1 MEILGSIIKRGLTL
15 RKSIG
20 KVRRKSSAVKKQRKA
35 LLKLI
40 TKARYTQFGEKYE
53 FDSILLATNPEKMFQ
68 KLVPIHDYDKMY
80 NEWWNKSVKNESDVC
95 WPGKIKYFALS
106 SGTSGAPSKQIPVTS
121 SMLRSMRKTSIR
133 QVLTLTSYGFS
144 EEFFQKGVLI
154 VGGSSDLQNMGNY
167 YQGDLSGI
175 NANKMPFWTSPFY
188 KPGKDIVKL
197 KDWNAK
203 IEEIVNHAPE
213 WDISMITGVP
223 AWNQIIVE
231 KIIERYKL
239 KNIHELW
246 PNLQVFIYGG
256 VAIGPYLKSFEKLFG
271 KKVHYL
277 ETYLASEGFLAY
289 QSRKDIKGMEL
300 VLDNGIFM
308 EFIPFNEANFNSDG
322 TLKENPQVLLLDEV
336 KEEVEYAIL
345 ISTNAGAWRYMIG
358 DTVKFT
364 SLPHHEIIITGRT
377 KHFLSLCGEH
387 LSVDNMT
394 QAIQNLSAEIN
405 TPIKEFT
412 VSGTVNGSNFGH
424 HWFLAID
431 TPTLSNAELASKLDG
446 YLKALNDDYAVERN
460 HALKFIQVEAIPTSV
475 FYSWMERKG
484 KLGSQNKFPRVINN
498 SHYAEWVDFVKS
510 LAN

>member
-1 MEILGSIIKRGLTL
+1 MEILGTLIKQTLTF
-15 RKSIG
+15 RKNIR
-20 KVRRKSSAVKKQRKA
+20 KVRRKTTAAQQQRKT
-35 LLKLI
+35 LLKLL
-40 TKARYTQFGEKYE
+40 TKARYTQFGEAFE

-68 KLVPIHDYDKMY
+68 KMVPIYDYDKIFKD
-80 NEWWNKSVKNESDVC
+80 WWHKTIQDENDVC

-133 QVLTLTSYGFS
+133 QVLSLTNYGLP
-144 EEFFQKGVLI
+144 EEFFQKGVMI
-154 VGGSSDLQNMGNY
+154 VGGSSDLQNMGHY

-175 NANKMPFWTSPFY
+175 NATKMPFWTSPFY

-197 KDWNAK
+197 RDWNAK

-223 AWNQIIVE
+223 AWNQIILEKIVE
-231 KIIERYKL
+231 KYKL
-239 KNIHELW
+239 KNIHDLW

-256 VAIGPYLKSFEKLFG
+256 VAIAPYLKSFEKLFG

-300 VLDNGIFM
+300 LLDSGIFM
-308 EFIPFNEANFNSDG
+308 EFIPFNEKNFSSDG
-322 TLKENPQVLLLDEV
+322 QLKENAEVKLIDEV
-336 KEEVEYAIL
+336 QEDTEYALL

-358 DTVKFT
+358 DTIKFT
-364 SLPHHEIIITGRT
+364 SLEHNEIVITGRT

-394 QAIQNLSAEIN
+394 EAIHQLSTDLNE
-405 TPIKEFT
+405 PIKEFA
-412 VSGTVNGSNFGH
+412 VAGTVNGSNFGH
-424 HWFLAID
+424 HWFLGMENNH
-431 TPTLSNAELASKLDG
+431 LNNVELANQLDEH
-446 YLKALNDDYAVERN
+446 LKNLNDDYAVERR
-460 HALKFIQVEAIPTSV
+460 HALQNIQLEVIPTAK
-475 FYSWMERKG
+475 FYEWMEKKG
-484 KLGSQNKFPRVINN
+484 KLGSQNKFPRVLQA
-498 SHYAEWVDFVKS
+498 SHYKEWLEFLKKD
-510 LAN
+510 

>member
-1 MEILGSIIKRGLTL
+1 MEILGTLIKQTLTF
-15 RKSIG
+15 RKNIR
-20 KVRRKSSAVKKQRKA
+20 KVRRKTSGAKRQRKT
-35 LLKLI
+35 LLKLL
-40 TKARYTQFGEKYE
+40 TKARYTQFGEAFE

-68 KLVPIHDYDKMY
+68 KMVPIYDYDKIY
-80 NEWWNKSVKNESDVC
+80 KDWWNKTTKDETDVC

-106 SGTSGAPSKQIPVTS
+106 SGTSGAPSKQIPVSS

-133 QVLTLTSYGFS
+133 QVLSLTNYGLP

-154 VGGSSDLQNMGNY
+154 VGGSSDLQNMGHY

-175 NANKMPFWTSPFY
+175 NATKMPFWTSPFY

-223 AWNQIIVE
+223 AWNQIIME
-231 KIIERYKL
+231 KIIEKYKL
-239 KNIHELW
+239 NNIHDMW

-256 VAIGPYLKSFEKLFG
+256 VAIAPYLKSLEKLFG

-300 VLDNGIFM
+300 LLDVGIFM
-308 EFIPFNEANFNSDG
+308 EFIPFNENNFNSDG
-322 TLKENPQVLLLDEV
+322 TLKENPEVKLIDEV
-336 KEEVEYAIL
+336 QEDTEYALL
-345 ISTNAGAWRYMIG
+345 ISTNSGAWRYMIG
-358 DTVKFT
+358 DTIKFT
-364 SLPHHEIIITGRT
+364 DLEHHEIIITGRT

-394 QAIQNLSAEIN
+394 EAIHKLSTELN
-405 TPIKEFT
+405 TPITEFT
-412 VSGTVNGSNFGH
+412 VSGTVKGSNFGH
-424 HWFLAID
+424 HWFLGMD
-431 TPTLSNAELASKLDG
+431 TPSQSEDELVKKLDS
-446 YLKALNDDYAVERN
+446 YLKDLNDDYAVERR
-460 HALKFIQVEAIPTSV
+460 HALQNIQLEVVPTSK
-475 FYSWMERKG
+475 FYAWMEKKG
-484 KLGSQNKFPRVINN
+484 KLGSQHKFPRVLQN
-498 SHYAEWVDFVKS
+498 SNYKEWMEF
-510 LAN
+510 LHP

>member
-1 MEILGSIIKRGLTL
+1 MEILGTLIKQTLTF
-15 RKSIG
+15 RKNIR
-20 KVRRKSSAVKKQRKA
+20 KVRRKSSGAKQQRKT
-35 LLKLI
+35 LLKLL
-40 TKARYTQFGEKYE
+40 TKARYTQFGEAFE

-68 KLVPIHDYDKMY
+68 KMVPIYDYDKIY
-80 NEWWNKSVKNESDVC
+80 ADWWHKTTEDETDVC

-106 SGTSGAPSKQIPVTS
+106 SGTSGAPSKQIPVSS

-133 QVLTLTSYGFS
+133 QVLSLTNYGLP
-144 EEFFQKGVLI
+144 EEFFQKGVMI
-154 VGGSSDLQNMGNY
+154 VGGSSDLQNMGHY

-175 NANKMPFWTSPFY
+175 NATKMPFWTSPFY

-223 AWNQIIVE
+223 AWNQIILE
-231 KIIERYKL
+231 KIVERYKL
-239 KNIHELW
+239 NNIHDMW

-256 VAIGPYLKSFEKLFG
+256 VAITPYLKSFEKLFG

-300 VLDNGIFM
+300 LLDSGIFM
-308 EFIPFNEANFNSDG
+308 EFIPFNESNFNSDG
-322 TLKENPQVLLLDEV
+322 SLKENPEIKLIDEV
-336 KEEVEYAIL
+336 QEDTEYALL
-345 ISTNAGAWRYMIG
+345 ISTNSGAWRYMIG

-364 SLPHHEIIITGRT
+364 SLEHHEIIITGRT

-394 QAIQNLSAEIN
+394 EAIHKLSTELN
-405 TPIKEFT
+405 VPIKEFT

-424 HWFLAID
+424 HWFLGMDNPPID
-431 TPTLSNAELASKLDG
+431 KETMLTKLDE
-446 YLKALNDDYAVERN
+446 YLKALNDDYAVERR
-460 HALKFIQVEAIPTSV
+460 HALQNLQIEVIPSSKFYE
-475 FYSWMERKG
+475 WMEQKG
-484 KLGSQNKFPRVINN
+484 KLGSQNKFPRVLQNKN
-498 SHYAEWVDFVKS
+498 YTEWVEF
-510 LAN
+510 LRR